1 PANTSGPEGA
11 GGVAAGPG
19 AGGAAPPPA
28 AAPAGPTTCTAA
40 EPRREATRA
49 SMIAMPP
56 ATPVTVPSLSTLAT
70 ARLLEA
76 QITRAA
82 GTAGSGRDHSRGTI
96 PGVSYR
102 PRPRHNPA
110 EERSSDARPNRF
122 FGEQLDRPRHD
133 GADVSAGAIDAPD
146 ADGGADGGAQAAAP
160 GEKEKEG
167 VAAQGEEEES
177 REEAAESQGEAAR
190 EGQAEEGGE
199 KAAPLAYGTSPTGAP
214 FGWLEPSPH
223 GAPAAF
229 YSLR

>member
-1 PANTSGPEGA
+1 MFMRADYFMFLFFFFQAEDGIRDKLVTGVQTCALPICCQANLSRRRGSRP
-11 GGVAAGPG
+11 V
-19 AGGAAPPPA
+19 
-28 AAPAGPTTCTAA
+28 
-40 EPRREATRA
+40 PR
-49 SMIAMPP
+49 
-56 ATPVTVPSLSTLAT
+56 
-70 ARLLEA
+70 
-76 QITRAA
+76 
-82 GTAGSGRDHSRGTI
+82 GSGRDHLRGTI

-190 EGQAEEGGE
+190 EGQTEEGGE

-229 YSLR
+229 YSLRHPLPRID